1 MSLSIS
7 LSLSCPPPHIIGS
20 SPSPPLHSPTL
31 PRLCFFLYPSTARP
45 HLHHKAMTR
54 GPHGFLRTSSS
65 CSFRAAGFESGSAA
79 DDDEEDIEG
88 EELDGDFGSP
98 FLPERWDVLGLGQ
111 AMVISCFTACL
122 YFRRRRRKEF
132 VHLCFLFLSPTFT
145 FIAPFVSS
153 TR

>member
-1 MSLSIS
+1 MSLSS
-7 LSLSCPPPHIIGS
+7 SSSFSFSLSCPPPHIIGS
-20 SPSPPLHSPTL
+20 SPSPPLYSPTL

-65 CSFRAAGFESGSAA
+65 CSFRAAGF
-79 DDDEEDIEG
+79 DDDEEE
-88 EELDGDFGSP
+88 EELDVDFGSP

-122 YFRRRRRKEF
+122 YFTIF
-132 VHLCFLFLSPTFT
+132 FCCFGHPLSLL
-145 FIAPFVSS
+145 
-153 TR
+153 

>member
-1 MSLSIS
+1 MSLSS
-7 LSLSCPPPHIIGS
+7 SFSLSCPPPHIIGS
-20 SPSPPLHSPTL
+20 SPSPPLYSPTL

-79 DDDEEDIEG
+79 DDDEEEDIED

-132 VHLCFLFLSPTFT
+132 IFVFCFCHPLSLDV
-145 FIAPFVSS
+145 ISL
-153 TR
+153 